1 MVGTGGRIRMKE
13 KKITGYQIFSFF
25 NVIIMLLIIL
35 VTAYPIYYIVVAS
48 FSDPGKLS
56 RHIGLL
62 WAPLKPYTTSAYEM
76 VFQNPLIVTG
86 FLNTAF
92 VLVAGLLVNLTLTML
107 GAFFLTIKGPMLKN
121 GITMMIIF
129 TMYFSGGMIPSYL
142 NVKDLGLLDS
152 LWALILPGAI
162 NTTNLIIMKSAFAS
176 VPDSLIESARLD
188 GASYLQILTKIMV
201 PLSKATIAV
210 MVLYYGVGH
219 WNSWFNASIYL
230 RSGEKFP
237 LQLVVRNILNLTGT
251 TAMGAGVGMDEVAQL
266 ADLIK
271 YALIVV
277 TAAPILVLYPFLQK
291 YFVKGVMV
299 GAIKG

>member
-1 MVGTGGRIRMKE
+1 MKE
-13 KKITGYQIFSFF
+13 KKITGYQVFSFF
-25 NVIIMLLIIL
+25 NILIMLLIII

-48 FSDPGKLS
+48 FSDPGELS

-62 WAPLKPYTTSAYEM
+62 WTPLKPYTTSAYEM
-76 VFQNPLIVTG
+76 VFQNPQIVTG

-92 VLVAGLLVNLTLTML
+92 VLVAGLLVNLSLTML
-107 GAFFLTIKGPMLKN
+107 GAYFLTIKGPMLKN

-142 NVKDLGLLDS
+142 NVKDLGLMDS

-176 VPDSLIESARLD
+176 VPDSLTESARLD
-188 GASYLQILTKIMV
+188 GASYLQILIKIMA

-210 MVLYYGVGH
+210 MILYYGVGH

-237 LQLVVRNILNLTGT
+237 LQLVVQNILNLTSS
-251 TAMGAGVGMDEVAQL
+251 TAMEAGVGMDEVAQL

-277 TAAPILVLYPFLQK
+277 TAAPILILYPFLQK

>member
-1 MVGTGGRIRMKE
+1 MVRKNRRKE
-13 KKITGYQIFSFF
+13 SKKITGYKIFSII
-25 NVIIMLLIIL
+25 NIIIMLLVIL
-35 VTAYPIYYIVVAS
+35 VTAYPVYYIAVAS
-48 FSDPGKLS
+48 ISDPGKLS
-56 RHIGLL
+56 RQVGLL
-62 WAPLKPYTTSAYEM
+62 WMPLEPYTLNAYKT
-76 VFQNPLIVTG
+76 VFQNPLIETG

-107 GAFFLTIKGPMLKN
+107 GAFFLTLKGPMLKN
-121 GITMMIIF
+121 GISMMIIF

-142 NVKDLGLLDS
+142 NVRDLGLMDS

-188 GASYLQILTKIMV
+188 GASYIQILTKIMV

-210 MVLYYGVGH
+210 IVLYYGVAH
-219 WNSWFNASIYL
+219 WNDWFSASIYL
-230 RSGEKFP
+230 RKSEKFP
-237 LQLVVRNILNLTGT
+237 LQLVVRNILNLTNA
-251 TAMGAGVGMDEVAQL
+251 TAMGAGVGMDEAAQL

-277 TAAPILVLYPFLQK
+277 TATPILILYPFLQK
-291 YFVKGVMV
+291 YFVKGVMI